1 MMHYQVHRYAHKIQD
16 MRHIVSIGQVGIL
29 KAPLVHQIC
38 LVSHQDNDH
47 ITASLCPDLLNPAHC
62 VQEGLSVCKC
72 SNHASETT
80 TSARAKMRSLRV
92 PHVLETSYTTT
103 ATEESLI

>member
-1 MMHYQVHRYAHKIQD
+1 MHQVHRYAYKVQD
-16 MRHIVSIGQVGIL
+16 TWHIVSMVQGVVL

-38 LVSHQDNDH
+38 LVSNQDNDH

-72 SNHASETT
+72 SNHASDVT
-80 TSARAKMRSLRV
+80 TSAQVKM
-92 PHVLETSYTTT
+92 
-103 ATEESLI
+103 